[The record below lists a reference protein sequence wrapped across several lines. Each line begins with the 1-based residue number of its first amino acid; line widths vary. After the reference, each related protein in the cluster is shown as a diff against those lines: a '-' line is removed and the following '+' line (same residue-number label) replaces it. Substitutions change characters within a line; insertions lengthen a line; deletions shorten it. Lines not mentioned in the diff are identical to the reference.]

1 MKKTAKMYTDYSL
14 MTSHQGI
21 GEDAAVFFKNM
32 SIGNLDGEYHHL
44 IVSPF
49 SLKRKVLR
57 HMDEEIQKARMDV
70 LL

>member
-1 MKKTAKMYTDYSL
+1 MKRRRKCIQIMSL
-14 MTSHQGI
+14 MTAHQGI

-57 HMDEEIQKARMDV
+57 HDG
-70 LL
+70 

>member
-1 MKKTAKMYTDYSL
+1 
-14 MTSHQGI
+14 
-21 GEDAAVFFKNM
+21 M

-57 HMDEEIQKARMDV
+57 HMDEIQKGADGRIIMKMNSITDMD
-70 LL
+70 LSEKYRKRLQQG